1 MLKEETKTKR
11 RTSGK
16 DWLFSL
22 QTEVEA
28 DERLTG
34 PSGEELE
41 EDEIISLV
49 SPKALSKQEQN

>member
-1 MLKEETKTKR
+1 MKIRQREG